1 MELTRHQKITYGI
14 IAVLFLVFIAIMV
27 YVQVLSTGR
36 EETTVTGPGV
46 SVGGLQSSA
55 AAQPFAADI
64 LRDPRYQG
72 LDRSLVEQ
80 GRLPVRPPPARGK
93 PNLF

>member
-14 IAVLFLVFIAIMV
+14 IAILFLVFVAIMI
-27 YVQVLSTGR
+27 YVQMLSTGS
-36 EETTVTGPGV
+36 EDGGAATPAV
-46 SVGGLQSSA
+46 SVGGLQSSD
-55 AAQPFAADI
+55 AAQPFDAAI

-72 LDRSLVEQ
+72 LDRSLIEQ
-80 GRLPVRPPPARGK
+80 GRLPVRPPPARGN